1 MPEQPYYAFR
11 LGDVR
16 GIYPDEID
24 ETFVGYFSRAFVEH
38 FNLSGTIAVGRDMR
52 ESSLSLQNALI
63 DGLLETGIE
72 VQDLGLCA
80 TELGYFASTKPGISA
95 TIIVTAS
102 HNPGIY
108 NGLKCVLKNGV
119 AVTYETGLGEVEKI
133 MRRLT
138 SSVSGTSDVKELG
151 DKATKKIGTRSS
163 LDLHPAYLEFL
174 KEKFPKDS
182 LSHAELALNGLNG
195 TAVTLAGELTKQLG
209 LPVTWF
215 RKLPGPIPS
224 QGADPV
230 NPMLTRQ
237 MKKYMSHESY
247 DLGIAWDGDCDRCV
261 FFDSAGDLI
270 PSYYIIGLLAQS
282 YLEQYP
288 GAAIVF
294 DTKLCWNTLDVIS
307 RHGGKPVRSETG
319 HAFMKRRM
327 RESNAVYGGE
337 LSSHH
342 FFGDFHH
349 CDSGMMAMLR
359 MLQILKRAD
368 ANINELVANIRQSN
382 SCTPEI
388 NLKLIEPQRAFD
400 EISAYYHGKASHVE
414 TFDGLHFEFKDHWRF
429 SITQSKTEPLVR
441 LNFESNGNS
450 DNLLADASQ
459 VLARLAPFC
468 AQEVK
473 TADLLSIQ

>member
-1 MPEQPYYAFR
+1 MPEQSYSAFR
-11 LGDVR
+11 LGDIR
-16 GIYPDEID
+16 GIYPAEID
-24 ETFVGYFSRAFVEH
+24 ETFVGNFGRAFVEH
-38 FNLSGTIAVGRDMR
+38 FNLSGIIAVGRDMR

-63 DGLLETGIE
+63 DGLLQVGIE

-80 TELGYFASTKPGISA
+80 TELGYFASTKSGISA

-102 HNPGIY
+102 HNPEIY
-108 NGLKCVLKNGV
+108 NGLKCVLKNGI
-119 AVTYETGLGEVEKI
+119 AVTYETGLSEVEKI
-133 MRRLT
+133 MQRLT
-138 SSVSGTSDVKELG
+138 SITNEAAKTAKMG
-151 DKATKKIGTRSS
+151 DTRKKKLGTRSS
-163 LDLHPAYLEFL
+163 LDLHPAYIEYL
-174 KEKFPKDS
+174 KQQFPIES
-182 LSHAELALNGLNG
+182 LSRAELALNGLNG

-209 LPVTWF
+209 LSVTWF
-215 RKLPGPIPS
+215 RKLPGPMPS
-224 QGADPV
+224 QGADPA

-237 MKKYMSHESY
+237 MKKYMSHERY

-261 FFDSAGDLI
+261 FFDSEGDLI
-270 PSYYIIGLLAQS
+270 PSYYVVGLLAQS
-282 YLEQYP
+282 YLEQHP

-327 RESNAVYGGE
+327 RESNAIYGGE

-342 FFGDFHH
+342 FFGEFHH

-368 ANINELVANIRQSN
+368 ANINELVTNIRQNN

-400 EISAYYHGKASHVE
+400 ELSTFYQNKATHVE

-441 LNFESNGNS
+441 LNFESNGSS
-450 DNLLADASQ
+450 DNLLEDASK
-459 VLARLAPFC
+459 VLAQLSPFLPD
-468 AQEVK
+468 K
-473 TADLLSIQ
+473 IKIADLLSIQ